1 MKRIIFILLAL
12 ILSASLFGCGSGG
25 GDPLPV
31 SGTDPNSPVITPGT
45 DPGTDPIIDPGTAT
59 VGSVTLAFQGG
70 GQTKSL
76 IASGSATAVVKA
88 TVRDTGGLPLGGKAV
103 TFLFSSGSGT
113 FTPDNTAVTDA
124 NGIAAITLQSST
136 ILGDS
141 IFFATADTVDSN
153 LITAS
158 FIPGTAAQVTLS
170 ANPTTVGPAGTTDIF
185 ASVEDAYAH
194 VLSGV
199 TVNFTS
205 DGNSAGTSSTA
216 FEPTPFSTTNA
227 NGLATIA
234 YRAGNAAATDTI
246 TVNAGGITDTIA
258 ITVSATA
265 SVVSNLSV
273 SLNPTSVPADGIS
286 SVTVTATV
294 KDATG
299 GNAQSVPVD
308 FSLSSASLGTIST
321 VIGATNEAG
330 NAFANFT
337 AGTTAGVVTVI
348 VKAGGFTK
356 TVPLTLTAAQAA
368 SLTLSANPSTITVG
382 GQAQLEATVLD
393 ASSNPVP
400 GETVEFSRDFGG
412 SNSSD
417 ATDMTATTDA
427 RGKAKIIYTA
437 GSTPGSDTFR
447 AALPGVANVTEKTAV
462 VTVTSDDTQIE
473 SINIVEV
480 LPGDLLSTGTSG
492 QLIVEA
498 LGSGGIP
505 LQGVTLVGLASGS
518 AVIDG
523 PAPALTDNFGR
534 TKFTVSDTAE
544 ETIEVRITGGA
555 AVAKQVLN
563 FGPPIDLTLATTPSQ
578 VVADGVSTISIT
590 ATVAGA
596 SGGIPVS
603 FTLTN
608 TLGTLSQDSV
618 ITVNGKA
625 TTTFLAGTV
634 AGATTVTAEASGFAK
649 SLTLTLTPG
658 PATTLA
664 LSAAPTPLLAGNT
677 AQIIATITDDN
688 SNPIQGEN
696 VTFTLDS
703 NGSGSTFTTGSAT
716 TDGRGIAKVAYTAGT
731 TPGTDSFTATPTNAG
746 VNTDTVTVTVQADS
760 DDITS
765 IVIDTIDPGILLYTD
780 PTTFGSADVTVT
792 VSGAGGLLEGVTLNA
807 AATGSAAAFPG
818 APVTDKFGQAT
829 VTITDFVAENVVLRI
844 SGGAKAV
851 EQTFHFGPTLTLTP
865 ANVSVIGEA
874 TLTAV
879 LRDANGVPM
888 PGFGVNF
895 ITSFPVPADADNIV
909 TKISGLTDGSGI
921 ATATVTDTGNN
932 GGSVT
937 VTATDDKDQVSSVP
951 ALVTFKTE
959 ADAFD
964 LTAEISLPVVTAT
977 GTTTITATVTDRAD
991 GLPAPD
997 QPVTFTTTGAA
1008 TLSAAGGPTTS
1019 TGEFSV
1025 DLEGSVAETV
1035 VVTIGSGLNVVK
1047 IPVYFGA
1054 GIQLNPATSES
1065 IADGTVEAPLTAT
1078 VFGANG
1084 AVIPGIP
1091 VYFSATGSALLSA
1104 GEVVTN
1110 DLGKAAVTATNSII
1124 EKATISATAGDLT
1137 ADTAD
1142 IDFRSG
1148 APANLVLVSTPVNT
1162 DPLLLFGAADITA
1175 TVTDA
1180 LGNNVADNT
1189 PVTFLVSGTASAAKI
1204 TAEATTSAGVATA
1217 KLSGGNISGSLT
1229 VTATA
1234 GDIVKTLSFTVTP
1247 SDAGSIEVLSV
1258 DPEFVQLQGQSGT
1271 QTSTITFMV
1280 KDPGGNA
1287 VADGTAVDVELDPTQ
1302 LGGGELISDGS
1313 TAYAASLT
1321 TQTVA
1326 GQASVTFRSGIVSG
1340 TVDIT
1345 ATVATTLGGDIR
1357 TVAQVTVLS
1366 GQPDYL
1372 HLFTSGSPINVPSLI
1387 YDGCTSAYNI
1397 TVGDRY
1403 GNPVPDGTNV
1413 SFMVEPSCGLIGS
1426 STGFMTTT
1434 DKGKISEEMAHATN
1448 QDFGTLPL
1456 SEQPKCTVV
1465 AYMNGDESFND
1476 LNGNGRW
1483 DAAEPCPG
1491 DRGEPYVDAN
1501 DDGIYNAG
1509 ELYVDVDQSG
1519 TYDGPNATCDT
1530 DTVLWKEF
1538 RYLASDLIDT
1548 FDVSPTTFALD
1559 VGSSQTFTVTV
1570 SDANGA
1576 PPIAGTTLSVSSDGG
1591 TLLNGGDSIIGDTSE
1606 AVPWTRSFTLMSDI
1620 DPTAEPKLVII
1631 SVGLTFPGG
1640 ACGDNGA
1647 NLSTQIA
1654 GVINQAPAVAAVA
1667 PTVSFTVPDGAATS
1681 VALDSQVTIFF
1692 SEAMNL
1698 LTINGANVTATCTL
1712 AGSFNLGPATAS
1724 SGDQAFTFKPA
1735 TPFTAGDTCTV
1746 TVSSSVRDVND
1757 DLTMG
1762 APAYTFSFT
1771 TAP

>member
-25 GDPLPV
+25 GDSLPV

-45 DPGTDPIIDPGTAT
+45 DPGTDPVIDPGTAT

-76 IASGSATAVVKA
+76 VASGTATAVVKA
-88 TVRDTGGLPLGGKAV
+88 TVHDTGGLPLAGKAV
-103 TFLFSSGSGT
+103 SFLFSSGSGT

-124 NGIAAITLQSST
+124 SGIAAITLQSST

-273 SLNPTSVPADGIS
+273 SLNPATVPADGIS

-308 FSLSSASLGTIST
+308 FSLSSASLGAITT
-321 VIGATNEAG
+321 VIGDTNVAG

-400 GETVEFSRDFGG
+400 GETVEFSREFGG

-480 LPGDLLSTGTSG
+480 LPGDLLSTGTLG

-518 AVIDG
+518 AVISG

-534 TKFTVSDTAE
+534 TTFTVSDTAE

-596 SGGIPVS
+596 SGGIPVK
-603 FTLTN
+603 FKLTN
-608 TLGTLSQDSV
+608 TLGALSQSSV
-618 ITVNGKA
+618 TTVNGKA
-625 TTTFLAGTV
+625 TTTFTAGTV
-634 AGATTVTAEASGFAK
+634 AGATTVIAEASGFAK

-658 PATTLA
+658 PATTLT

-677 AQIIATITDDN
+677 AQIIATITDE
-688 SNPIQGEN
+688 SGNPIQGES
-696 VTFTLDS
+696 VTITLDS
-703 NGSGSTFTTGSAT
+703 NGSGSVFTTGSAT
-716 TDGRGIAKVAYTAGT
+716 TDGRGIAKVPYTAGT
-731 TPGTDSFTATPTNAG
+731 IPGADIFTATPSNAG
-746 VNTDTVTVTVQADS
+746 VNTGTVTVTVQADS
-760 DDITS
+760 ADITS
-765 IVIDTIDPGILLYTD
+765 IVIDTIDPGILLNTS
-780 PTTFGSADVTVT
+780 GSADVTVT

-807 AATGSAAAFPG
+807 AATGSAVADPG
-818 APVTDKFGQAT
+818 APVTDKFGQAII
-829 VTITDFVAENVVLRI
+829 TITDTVAENVVLRI

-865 ANVSVIGEA
+865 ANVSAIGEA

-895 ITSFPVPADADNIV
+895 ITSFPVSSDADNIV

-921 ATATVTDTGNN
+921 ATATVTDTAVNA
-932 GGSVT
+932 GSVT
-937 VTATDDKDQVSSVP
+937 VTATDDKDQVSSAP

-964 LTAEISLPVVTAT
+964 LTAEISLPVVTPT

-991 GLPAPD
+991 GLPAAG
-997 QPVTFTTTGAA
+997 QPVTFETTGSA
-1008 TLSAAGGPTTS
+1008 TLSAASGNTTS
-1019 TGEFSV
+1019 TGEVSV
-1025 DLEGSVAETV
+1025 DLEGTVAETV
-1035 VVTIGSGLNVVK
+1035 VVTISSGLNVVK

-1054 GIQLNPATSES
+1054 GIQLNPAISES

-1078 VFGANG
+1078 VFDANG

-1091 VYFSATGSALLSA
+1091 VYFSVTKGSALLSS

-1110 DLGKAAVTATNSII
+1110 DLGKAAVTVTDSVI
-1124 EKATISATAGDLT
+1124 ESDATISATAGDLT
-1137 ADTAD
+1137 AVTAV
-1142 IDFRSG
+1142 IDFQSG

-1162 DPLLLFGAADITA
+1162 DPLVLFGAADITA

-1180 LGNNVADNT
+1180 LGNFVADNT

-1204 TAEATTSAGVATA
+1204 TVEATTSDGVATA

-1234 GDIVKTLSFTVTP
+1234 GDIIKTLSFTVTP

-1313 TAYAASLT
+1313 TAYATSLT

-1426 STGFMTTT
+1426 SNGFMTTT

-1448 QDFGTLPL
+1448 EDFGTLPL

-1538 RYLASDLIDT
+1538 RYLASGFIDT

-1606 AVPWTRSFTLMSDI
+1606 ASPWTRSFTLMSDI

-1640 ACGDNGA
+1640 ACGDNGS

-1654 GVINQAPAVAAVA
+1654 GVINQAPAVPAVA
-1667 PTVSFTVPDGAATS
+1667 PTVSFTVPDGAATF

-1692 SEAMNL
+1692 SEPMNL